1 MVLSQTDWERLATAA
16 QNAETANGVRRTAWS
31 VLSGAP
37 GSGKTA
43 LAQRIASSGYTVI
56 EDPGRAIL
64 LEDSLRGVPS
74 SQTRRDYLAFQRRI
88 LSRALLTM
96 QTTDPREPVFFDYG
110 VAEALAFLRGK
121 GLPWEDEFVSAA
133 VQVRFKRVFVLD
145 PLDLSVSAIHDSLRT
160 EDAAL
165 RRDIHALILDVYAA
179 IGAQPIQVPAASLQN
194 RLSLVLK
201 EPFDSTT

>member
-1 MVLSQTDWERLATAA
+1 
-16 QNAETANGVRRTAWS
+16 
-31 VLSGAP
+31 
-37 GSGKTA
+37 
-43 LAQRIASSGYTVI
+43 
-56 EDPGRAIL
+56 
-64 LEDSLRGVPS
+64 
-74 SQTRRDYLAFQRRI
+74 
-88 LSRALLTM
+88 M